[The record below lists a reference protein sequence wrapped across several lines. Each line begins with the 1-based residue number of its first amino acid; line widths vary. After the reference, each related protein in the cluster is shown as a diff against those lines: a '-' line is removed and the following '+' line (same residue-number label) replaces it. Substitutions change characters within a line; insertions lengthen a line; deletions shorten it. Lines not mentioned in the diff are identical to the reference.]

1 MLQSLLISAICF
13 GCVSMIFMSL
23 RESRWRK
30 SSLVQGAAK
39 MQMLP
44 VTFKQPWIN
53 SRITATYPW
62 PKKMQKMQY
71 LQPLFSAT
79 AVLVAS
85 APITRG
91 HYRRNLTCSTKWT
104 KHVLPQTGN
113 LVSVANDQAPSKKD
127 YCTFGK
133 IWKPK
138 MTISR
143 ECKFSF
149 WEMLGPCVFV
159 HDFWSWQYLLGKNLN
174 YLDKDTFQ
182 RFGTFENKTY
192 ILIPT

>member
-1 MLQSLLISAICF
+1 
-13 GCVSMIFMSL
+13 MIFMLLL

-44 VTFKQPWIN
+44 VTLTRDILK
-53 SRITATYPW
+53 ATMNQQQNHCYISLA
-62 PKKMQKMQY
+62 KKNIKKCKKCNIFTHF
-71 LQPLFSAT
+71 FSAT

-113 LVSVANDQAPSKKD
+113 LVSVANDQTPSKKD
-127 YCTFGK
+127 YCTLGK
-133 IWKPK
+133 I
-138 MTISR
+138 
-143 ECKFSF
+143 
-149 WEMLGPCVFV
+149 
-159 HDFWSWQYLLGKNLN
+159 
-174 YLDKDTFQ
+174 
-182 RFGTFENKTY
+182 
-192 ILIPT
+192 